1 MNAALPTILGVL
13 LVALA
18 AAAALLPLLRG
29 APPETAAAPATST
42 DPADAERFELYRQ
55 VLELEF
61 DQQTGKLSTEDFE
74 ALTRELLGRAGQIL
88 HARQAAAV
96 AEGEVH
102 AQAQGQAVAATP
114 DADIDAEVERE
125 IAAARKAFARARREQ
140 RRAEEV
146 AP

>member
-1 MNAALPTILGVL
+1 MSTAFPVILGVL

-29 APPETAAAPATST
+29 APVQPATAPVT

-61 DQQTGKLSTEDFE
+61 DQQTGKLSSEDFE
-74 ALTRELLGRAGQIL
+74 ALTRELLGRAGQLL
-88 HARQAAAV
+88 HARQTQVAQ
-96 AEGEVH
+96 AEGEP
-102 AQAQGQAVAATP
+102 VATAP
-114 DADIDAEVERE
+114 SSDVEAEIERE

-140 RRAEEV
+140 RETEEV
-146 AP
+146 AS

>member
-1 MNAALPTILGVL
+1 MNAFPVILGVL

-29 APPETAAAPATST
+29 APSQPVTAPAT

-61 DQQTGKLSTEDFE
+61 DQQTGKLSSEDFE
-74 ALTRELLGRAGQIL
+74 SLTRELLGRAGQLL
-88 HARQAAAV
+88 HARQAEV
-96 AEGEVH
+96 GDAEV
-102 AQAQGQAVAATP
+102 VAATAAS
-114 DADIDAEVERE
+114 DVEAEVERE

-140 RRAEEV
+140 RQTEEV
-146 AP
+146 VS